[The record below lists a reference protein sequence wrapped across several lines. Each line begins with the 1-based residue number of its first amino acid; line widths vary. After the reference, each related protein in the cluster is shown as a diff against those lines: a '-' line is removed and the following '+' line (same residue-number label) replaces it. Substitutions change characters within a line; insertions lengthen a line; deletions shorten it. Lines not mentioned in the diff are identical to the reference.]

1 MEANNLILIST
12 EKDDK
17 NSIKTIPTNPE
28 ETPIYNKYLNFNQRV
43 CQTSESQNQKNFSVI
58 PIGQTYNLRYASNS
72 NTYDNLNDNIKD
84 IINNPKYNSEN
95 RSKSAYSKKT
105 FREKFESMK
114 LKVPEIKKWNCDPT
128 AEIIIHNLEQKI
140 DILTYENFLLSKQIK
155 ELVSNN
161 KGLQLDLNQKILL
174 LKTEQQINDE
184 LKMSQNKD
192 DTNEK
197 KNNSNKNKNKNRNK
211 DKDIDL
217 YNENTLLKS
226 ENLKI
231 KSNNENLANNID
243 DLNKII
249 EKLKSEIRL
258 KSAKFEEQLQNN
270 KMEYENQIAKLKEQN
285 QNNKMIFEKK
295 LLEENE
301 KYKMLLEKKISEKN
315 NNKELNKNIIN
326 NSDYIN
332 INNINNTNNN
342 NDDNLFNNFNE
353 KSGNNIN
360 FDMSKYSLN
369 EDQLKKLLEENEK
382 LHKQLRVLLCIDDE
396 EETTINKNSTSF
408 PDNTQNFIFTPIKDN
423 NNDNDDFNINTIKN
437 KEQNK
442 TDITYNN
449 IQVEEIIKE
458 NHLLKEKVKSLSS
471 ELSKVLYDHNKKLLK
486 IQQKFNEYE
495 LKNKELLAKDNTIN
509 IENNQIDNQK
519 EKELD
524 KILNETLLMNLN
536 SEDEETKKM
545 ISTIQNINDNQ
556 KKRISQCLIINNKLK
571 ALSEQNYLL
580 QNQIESIKKENK
592 NKKEKKEENLLN
604 MNHSL
609 NNNQNFNT
617 ISNQNLHPHLCY
629 CQNGTHES
637 YDYLINALK
646 IKDQI
651 IIKYKEQSEEN
662 ENKYKQLFLEN
673 SKLKERNSNNSYFDS
688 IHRLNDNENKK
699 EHDNGNVHYI
709 KKDVKFNNMRRDRN
723 AGLEDYLL
731 GKIVNNQKEVLGER
745 APRFDENNFEFMS
758 KSVQYQDNNKMNYR
772 YNNNY
777 HYREKRMTNY

>member
-1 MEANNLILIST
+1 METNNLILIST

-43 CQTSESQNQKNFSVI
+43 CQTSESHNQKNFSVI

-72 NTYDNLNDNIKD
+72 NAYDNLNDNIKD

-184 LKMSQNKD
+184 LKMSQNRD
-192 DTNEK
+192 DINEK
-197 KNNSNKNKNKNRNK
+197 KNSNKNKNK

-231 KSNNENLANNID
+231 KSNNENLANNIN

-249 EKLKSEIRL
+249 EKLKSEMRL
-258 KSAKFEEQLQNN
+258 NASKFEEQLENN
-270 KMEYENQIAKLKEQN
+270 KIEYENQIAKLEEQN
-285 QNNKMIFEKK
+285 KNNKMFFEKK
-295 LLEENE
+295 LSEENE
-301 KYKMLLEKKISEKN
+301 KYKILLEKKISEK

-326 NSDYIN
+326 NSDYLDDNN
-332 INNINNTNNN
+332 INNINNNNNTNNN

-353 KSGNNIN
+353 KSGNNID
-360 FDMSKYSLN
+360 FDMNKYPLN
-369 EDQLKKLLEENEK
+369 EDQYKKLLEENEN
-382 LHKQLRVLLCIDDE
+382 LHKQLRELLCIDDE
-396 EETTINKNSTSF
+396 EDTNINKNSISF
-408 PDNTQNFIFTPIKDN
+408 PDNTQHFIFTPIKVN
-423 NNDNDDFNINTIKN
+423 NNDNDGFNTIKN

-449 IQVEEIIKE
+449 LQVEEIIKE
-458 NHLLKEKVKSLSS
+458 NHLLKEKVKSLST
-471 ELSKVLYDHNKKLLK
+471 ELNKVLYDHNKKLLK

-495 LKNKELLAKDNTIN
+495 LKNKALLTKENTIN
-509 IENNQIDNQK
+509 NENNLIDNQK
-519 EKELD
+519 EEELD
-524 KILNETLLMNLN
+524 QILNETLLMNIN

-545 ISTIQNINDNQ
+545 ISTVQNINDNQ

-580 QNQIESIKKENK
+580 QNQIASIKKEK
-592 NKKEKKEENLLN
+592 NEKNLLN

-609 NNNQNFNT
+609 NN
-617 ISNQNLHPHLCY
+617 SHNLNLNNMNNPHFSPHLCY
-629 CQNGTHES
+629 CQSGTHES

-651 IIKYKEQSEEN
+651 IIKYKEQNEEN
-662 ENKYKQLFLEN
+662 ENKYKNLIIEN
-673 SKLKERNSNNSYFDS
+673 SKLKERNSNSNYFDS
-688 IHRLNDNENKK
+688 IHHHNDNENNKK
-699 EHDNGNVHYI
+699 QDNGNAHYI
-709 KKDVKFNNMRRDRN
+709 KKDVKFNNLRRDRN

-731 GKIVNNQKEVLGER
+731 GKIVNNQKEVLGDR
-745 APRFDENNFEFMS
+745 APRFDDNNFEFMS

>member
-1 MEANNLILIST
+1 METNNLILIST

-28 ETPIYNKYLNFNQRV
+28 ETPIYNKYLNLNQRV
-43 CQTSESQNQKNFSVI
+43 CQTTQSQNQKNISVI

-72 NTYDNLNDNIKD
+72 NTYDKLNDNIKD

-95 RSKSAYSKKT
+95 RSKSAYSKKS

-197 KNNSNKNKNKNRNK
+197 KNIKNSNKNKNN

-217 YNENTLLKS
+217 YNENTLLRS
-226 ENLKI
+226 QNLKI
-231 KSNNENLANNID
+231 KSNNEILTDKIN
-243 DLNKII
+243 DLNKVI
-249 EKLKSEIRL
+249 EQLKNEIKLNAAIY
-258 KSAKFEEQLQNN
+258 EEQLGNN
-270 KMEYENQIAKLKEQN
+270 KLQYENQIARLEKQN
-285 QNNKMIFEKK
+285 EKNKIFFEKK
-295 LLEENE
+295 LSEENE
-301 KYKMLLEKKISEKN
+301 KYKMLLEKKLSEQN
-315 NNKELNKNIIN
+315 NQELNKNTIN
-326 NSDYIN
+326 NSELMNTNNN
-332 INNINNTNNN
+332 INNINDTNNN

-360 FDMSKYSLN
+360 FDMNKYSLN
-369 EDQLKKLLEENEK
+369 EDQYKKLLEENEK
-382 LHKQLRVLLCIDDE
+382 LHKQLRVMLCIDDE
-396 EETTINKNSTSF
+396 EDTNINKISTSF
-408 PDNTQNFIFTPIKDN
+408 PDNTQHFIFTPIKDN
-423 NNDNDDFNINTIKN
+423 NNDNDDFNTIKN

-471 ELSKVLYDHNKKLLK
+471 ELNKVLLDHNKKLLK
-486 IQQKFNEYE
+486 IQQKFKEYE
-495 LKNKELLAKDNTIN
+495 LKTKTLLTTDNTNIN
-509 IENNQIDNQK
+509 IINNENNQIDSQK
-519 EKELD
+519 EEELD
-524 KILNETLLMNLN
+524 KILSETLLIIIN

-545 ISTIQNINDNQ
+545 ISTIQNINNYQ

-571 ALSEQNYLL
+571 ALSQQNHLL
-580 QNQIESIKKENK
+580 KNQIESMKKEQN
-592 NKKEKKEENLLN
+592 ETNLLN
-604 MNHSL
+604 MSHTLKNNHNHIL
-609 NNNQNFNT
+609 NFN
-617 ISNQNLHPHLCY
+617 SMSYPHLHPHLCY

-651 IIKYKEQSEEN
+651 IIKYKEQNEEN
-662 ENKYKQLFLEN
+662 ENKYKKLIIEN
-673 SKLKERNSNNSYFDS
+673 SKLKERNSNT
-688 IHRLNDNENKK
+688 NENTK
-699 EHDNGNVHYI
+699 EQDNGNVHYI
-709 KKDVKFNNMRRDRN
+709 KKEVKINNMGRDRN

-745 APRFDENNFEFMS
+745 APRFDENNYEFMS